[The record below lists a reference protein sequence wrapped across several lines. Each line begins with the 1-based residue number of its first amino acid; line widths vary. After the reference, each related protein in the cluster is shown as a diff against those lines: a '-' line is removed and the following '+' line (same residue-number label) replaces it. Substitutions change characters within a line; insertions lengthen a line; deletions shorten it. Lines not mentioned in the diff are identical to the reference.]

1 MAAMTLHETR
11 TTVARGL
18 ALAALLL
25 SMTAAADAEIFR
37 CPQPDG
43 SVAFQGMPCPDEAA
57 ATVDDEAASEASAE
71 AIADNDSGD
80 EFLDEDAFVNPFDLP
95 AGAQETSTESPAAEL
110 PAADLPEALSADRS
124 ACEETTRR
132 AIDAIDAEL
141 DADTT
146 DGDAKS
152 RMDELLA
159 LTQQLRAC
167 KTL

>member
-1 MAAMTLHETR
+1 MAAMTLLETR

-18 ALAALLL
+18 ALAALLQ

-43 SVAFQGMPCPDEAA
+43 SIAFQGMPCPDEA

-80 EFLDEDAFVNPFDLP
+80 EFLGEDAFVNPFDLP
-95 AGAQETSTESPAAEL
+95 ADAQETSTESPAAEL

-132 AIDAIDAEL
+132 AIDTIDAEL
-141 DADTT
+141 AADTT

-152 RMDELLA
+152 RLDELLA
-159 LTQQLRAC
+159 LTRQLRAC